1 MRVNEIFHSLQGEGF
16 HAGRAAVFVRFSG
29 CNLRCP
35 FCDTE
40 FEGFREM
47 TEEEIVAEAT
57 RLSRGGLVVL
67 TGGEPTLQMT
77 PSLTQKLREA
87 GFTVCVETN
96 GTRDVNHDLAD
107 WITCSPKQP
116 FLPEAAVRLTEA
128 DEVKVVFDGVHDVSD
143 CGIKTTRRYVQP
155 CDVGEAVRNAEIAA
169 ETVEY
174 VKKNPQW
181 QLSVQLHKLLGFR

>member
-1 MRVNEIFHSLQGEGF
+1 MRVNEIFFSLQGEGF

-40 FEGFREM
+40 FDDFREM

-107 WITCSPKQP
+107 WITCSPKQT
-116 FLPEAAVRLTEA
+116 FLSHAAVRLAEA
-128 DEVKVVFDGVHDVSD
+128 DEVKVVFDGLHEVSD
-143 CGIKTTRRYVQP
+143 CGIKTTRRYVEP
-155 CDVGEAVRNAEIAA
+155 CDVCDAVRNAEIARKA
-169 ETVEY
+169 VDY